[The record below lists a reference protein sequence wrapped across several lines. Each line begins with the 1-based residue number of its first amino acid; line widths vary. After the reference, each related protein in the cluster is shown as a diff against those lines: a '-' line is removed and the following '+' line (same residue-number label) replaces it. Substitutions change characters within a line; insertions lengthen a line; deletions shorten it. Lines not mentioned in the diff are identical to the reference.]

1 MKCLFS
7 CVPNNQIK
15 NQQQYVGKNKGYRFN
30 VSNLF
35 VKCSAAIIINSI
47 FLQRGG
53 MLCNDK
59 LLVMIYIDCIQEITN
74 FSRIL
79 PNYI

>member
-30 VSNLF
+30 VSDLF

-47 FLQRGG
+47 FLQSGG
-53 MLCNDK
+53 MLFNDK
-59 LLVMIYIDCIQEITN
+59 TLVTIYIDCIQDISD
-74 FSRIL
+74 FIRIL
-79 PNYI
+79 SHYI